1 MSRLLLGLVLAAWL
15 GFPACALTGQD
26 PAPPPAPAAQG
37 GSSQPQ
43 DQSTDQQPK
52 KSKASRLKDKFS
64 SGCVAGIGCWG
75 DKQQPDSGAGQV
87 KPPESAPA
95 PPPAAQ
101 HSADESSSKE
111 TQIDLGP
118 PTGPA
123 AAKPAASDTV
133 HEMTPW
139 DPHRAAKD
147 IEVGNLY
154 KKQGNYRAAISR
166 YRDALDYK
174 PNDAEATFRMAESL
188 EKLDEVEDSAAY
200 YQSYLKILPRG
211 DYAAAAREAL
221 ARLRPMLGDLVPE
234 ARSAQGESE
243 IQLGEFSFGL
253 TNYPGAAEHFVH
265 ALQLNP
271 RDSMAHLRLAQA
283 LDKMGRVAEAREQY
297 EAYLGLLPKS
307 PFAAEVRKEMA
318 RMGPVPAPVVAPPKP
333 DITSGLEAGEKEMEN
348 GDFAAAAE
356 RFRQALAV
364 EPENSRAIFRLAQ
377 ALEGLGQRDQAAAAY
392 QHYLKIDANGPYSVP
407 ALLALDRLARAS
419 AAATSPPSRTPQ

>member
-1 MSRLLLGLVLAAWL
+1 MAAWL

-26 PAPPPAPAAQG
+26 PTPPPAPAAQG

-43 DQSTDQQPK
+43 DQSADQPPPK
-52 KSKASRLKDKFS
+52 GKASRLKDKFS

-75 DKQQPDSGAGQV
+75 DKPQPAPAAGPS
-87 KPPESAPA
+87 KSPESAPA
-95 PPPAAQ
+95 TPATQ
-101 HSADESSSKE
+101 HPADESSSKE

-123 AAKPAASDTV
+123 AKPADSDTV

-188 EKLDEVEDSAAY
+188 EKLGEVEDSAAY

-221 ARLRPMLGDLVPE
+221 ARLRPMLGDRVPRP
-234 ARSAQGESE
+234 RSTQGESE
-243 IQLGEFSFGL
+243 IQLGEFSFAL

-265 ALQLNP
+265 ALQLDP
-271 RDSMAHLRLAQA
+271 EDSMAHLRLAQA
-283 LDKMGRVAEAREQY
+283 LDKMGRVAEAHEQY
-297 EAYLGLLPKS
+297 EAYLGMLPKS
-307 PFAAEVRKEMA
+307 PFAADVRKEIA
-318 RMGPVPAPVVAPPKP
+318 RMGPVPAPVSAPPKP
-333 DITSGLEAGEKEMEN
+333 DTTSGIEAGEKEMEN
-348 GDFAAAAE
+348 GDFTAAAE

-364 EPENSRAIFRLAQ
+364 EPENPRAIFRLAQ
-377 ALEGLGQRDQAAAAY
+377 ALEGLGQRDQAVAAY
-392 QHYLKIDANGPYSVP
+392 RHYLKVDANGPYAVP